1 MLRTLGILWLAVAA
15 QAVSDVVAS
24 HNQGPIPFPLPYDPC
39 KAIAGRR
46 WVSPKEARDCLFSF
60 PVDPVIKA
68 NTLEVITKTVAFH
81 TSVNYQIH
89 APPPFDDDVHED
101 LLKDLMRINET
112 DYASEFAYH
121 LDVFAAFR
129 RLNDG
134 HCVNIDYCYDSI
146 FISYLPLPLVLLTE
160 PRGGQNVY
168 IAPEAF
174 KVASAEFKDEIE
186 FWQNALPGELQG
198 QLESLSGA
206 RVLLIDGQDPF
217 VAVNANAEVA
227 GGYQGLGT
235 RQNGFFSSYSRGN
248 KGWNYAMGNFAQKVH
263 PLTDQVTLTVRRSR
277 SHTIDIVT
285 LPYRSR
291 LRSTAKNFTDSAS
304 FRANNCVAG
313 NTTNGQ
319 DLYHPSPSMLRVDEQ
334 EPPVAAFQQQPR
346 LKPIE
351 ARRHHLNVMLDA
363 SPKSD
368 LELPEHLQPVLPA
381 LNESY
386 NVAQFYL
393 LGGHNNQTG
402 VLALG
407 SFSTANIT
415 LFQKSLLEGLVE
427 MKARGATNLIVDVT
441 NNGGGYICV
450 AHVSKLQFLLR
461 RSAFK
466 FDMQWLH
473 RIIIGPKSTT
483 EPQAGL
489 DTAVR
494 AGPLARMIVTKIV
507 EGADPEDL
515 LLYNP
520 VQWTNASHVTFANGT
535 EWLKPLDHR
544 KINGN
549 EDLFS
554 QRLGQEC
561 QPFQIPPPDST
572 LFDPKDVIIISNGRC
587 ASSCSLFSITM
598 AKLEGVRT
606 VVVGG
611 KQDVTQQYCGIV
623 GGQSTDFSTIDTEI
637 KARSLRDC
645 SHRDTQITLECKTE
659 EPHASTPGF
668 VRVPDL
674 HNPGNSLVFFS
685 FCSLSNIVQG
695 ITWRLGFGLGAN
707 SDKPEEWQDHPADF
721 NMPLTRETVNNP
733 LSIWNVVAETL
744 LQKRR
749 NSTPALVIQS

>member
-450 AHVSKLQFLLR
+450 AH
-461 RSAFK
+461 
-466 FDMQWLH
+466 WLH

-637 KARSLRDC
+637 KARSLRD
-645 SHRDTQITLECKTE
+645 S
-659 EPHASTPGF
+659 P
-668 VRVPDL
+668 PD
-674 HNPGNSLVFFS
+674 F
-685 FCSLSNIVQG
+685 LSNIVQG

>member
-1 MLRTLGILWLAVAA
+1 MLRALGILWLAVAA

-450 AHVSKLQFLLR
+450 AH
-461 RSAFK
+461 
-466 FDMQWLH
+466 WLH

-637 KARSLRDC
+637 KSVKLKN
-645 SHRDTQITLECKTE
+645 HTLA
-659 EPHASTPGF
+659 P
-668 VRVPDL
+668 PD
-674 HNPGNSLVFFS
+674 F
-685 FCSLSNIVQG
+685 LSNIVQG